1 MNLGHYCRAGQRWV
15 LGWPNAHLAVL
26 APMYSTG
33 TFIVFAL
40 AGLKTLIAS
49 LLWPIKSAVVL
60 PGCAAALY
68 WTRMD

>member
-1 MNLGHYCRAGQRWV
+1 MNSGHYCRAGQRWV

-26 APMYSTG
+26 ATMYSTG
-33 TFIVFAL
+33 TFIVFAS

-49 LLWPIKSAVVL
+49 LLWPIKSTVVL
-60 PGCAAALY
+60 LGCAAALY